1 MLHRYLSV
9 YKSRESASLSLV
21 WMVSR
26 EMGGGSRLLRYFV
39 ETTPDCLLDTRHRI
53 SDKRASRLLAVRG
66 IMYDAPM
73 RARCSRWP
81 CGQNALRGTTER
93 GKMKEDAMFAVI
105 KTGGKQYKVASGDM
119 LRVERI
125 AASAGEKVIFNE
137 VLMLGGDK
145 PQVGAPMV
153 KDAGVEAEVVDQ
165 IKGEKV
171 IHFVKRRRKHSS
183 KRTKGHR
190 QKLTLVK
197 IGDILATGAGKSK
210 ALAAVGTGSVSAAA
224 VAAITGK
231 AVEEPAKPA
240 KAKKAAAPKKAA
252 AAKPAKAAAK
262 AEKSAKAPAKAEKPA
277 AEAKAAPAKKAPAK
291 KAAATKGGDDL
302 TEISG
307 VGPVIVKKLHGEGV
321 TTFAQ
326 IAKWSDADV
335 EAIEEKLSFKGRVG
349 REDWIAQ
356 AKELAKG

>member
-1 MLHRYLSV
+1 
-9 YKSRESASLSLV
+9 
-21 WMVSR
+21 
-26 EMGGGSRLLRYFV
+26 
-39 ETTPDCLLDTRHRI
+39 
-53 SDKRASRLLAVRG
+53 
-66 IMYDAPM
+66 
-73 RARCSRWP
+73 
-81 CGQNALRGTTER
+81 
-93 GKMKEDAMFAVI
+93 MFAVI

-125 AASAGEKVIFNE
+125 AANAGETVQFNE

-145 PQVGAPMV
+145 PQVGAPLIE
-153 KDAGVEAEVVDQ
+153 DAAVQAEVVDQ

-171 IHFVKRRRKHSS
+171 INFVKRRRKHSS

-190 QKLTLVK
+190 QKLTLIK

-210 ALAAVGTGSVSAAA
+210 VMAAVGTGSVSAAA

-231 AVEEPAKPA
+231 FADEAAKPA
-240 KAKKAAAPKKAA
+240 KAKKAAAPKAAKKAA
-252 AAKPAKAAAK
+252 PKADAEPKAEKKAAPKKAAAK
-262 AEKSAKAPAKAEKPA
+262 KSD
-277 AEAKAAPAKKAPAK
+277 
-291 KAAATKGGDDL
+291 GDDL
-302 TEISG
+302 SEISG
-307 VGPVIVKKLHGEGV
+307 VGPVIVGKLHAEGI

-326 IAKWSDADV
+326 IAAWTDADV

>member
-1 MLHRYLSV
+1 
-9 YKSRESASLSLV
+9 
-21 WMVSR
+21 
-26 EMGGGSRLLRYFV
+26 
-39 ETTPDCLLDTRHRI
+39 
-53 SDKRASRLLAVRG
+53 
-66 IMYDAPM
+66 
-73 RARCSRWP
+73 
-81 CGQNALRGTTER
+81 
-93 GKMKEDAMFAVI
+93 MFAVI

-137 VLMLGGDK
+137 VLMLGGDSPK
-145 PQVGAPMV
+145 VGAPLV
-153 KDAGVEAEVVDQ
+153 DDAGVEAEVVDQ

-197 IGDILATGAGKSK
+197 IGDILSTGAGKSK

-231 AVEEPAKPA
+231 AVDEAAKPA
-240 KAKKAAAPKKAA
+240 KAKKAAPAKKA
-252 AAKPAKAAAK
+252 
-262 AEKSAKAPAKAEKPA
+262 AKAEKPA
-277 AEAKAAPAKKAPAK
+277 EEKTAAPAKKA
-291 KAAATKGGDDL
+291 KASTDGDDL
-302 TEISG
+302 TNISG
-307 VGPVIVKKLHGEGV
+307 VGPVIVKKLHAEGV

-326 IAKWSDADV
+326 IAEWSEADV
-335 EAIEEKLSFKGRVG
+335 DAIEEKLSFKGRVG

-356 AKELAKG
+356 AKELTKG

>member
-1 MLHRYLSV
+1 
-9 YKSRESASLSLV
+9 
-21 WMVSR
+21 
-26 EMGGGSRLLRYFV
+26 
-39 ETTPDCLLDTRHRI
+39 
-53 SDKRASRLLAVRG
+53 
-66 IMYDAPM
+66 
-73 RARCSRWP
+73 
-81 CGQNALRGTTER
+81 
-93 GKMKEDAMFAVI
+93 MFAVI

-125 AASAGEKVIFNE
+125 AANAGETVQFNE

-145 PQVGAPMV
+145 PQVGAPLIE
-153 KDAGVEAEVVDQ
+153 DAAVQAEVVDQ

-171 IHFVKRRRKHSS
+171 INFVKRRRKHSS

-190 QKLTLVK
+190 QKLTLIK

-210 ALAAVGTGSVSAAA
+210 VMAAVGTGSVSADA

-231 AVEEPAKPA
+231 SADEAAKPA
-240 KAKKAAAPKKAA
+240 KAKKAAAPKAAKKAA
-252 AAKPAKAAAK
+252 PKADAEPKAEKKAAPKKAAAK
-262 AEKSAKAPAKAEKPA
+262 KSD
-277 AEAKAAPAKKAPAK
+277 
-291 KAAATKGGDDL
+291 GDDL
-302 TEISG
+302 SEISG
-307 VGPVIVKKLHGEGV
+307 VGPVIVGKLHAEGI

-326 IAKWSDADV
+326 IAAWTDADV